1 MGFLKIDALWEF
13 PGDLVLRICCFQCH
27 GLGPIPG
34 QKTGIPQAVGKL
46 IIKIDALL

>member
-34 QKTGIPQAVGKL
+34 QETGIPQAVGKL